1 MKDLCVPIPNLKDNQ
16 IAQLEVTVG
25 EDKLKYEFRV
35 ESFLWETDD
44 DLINFQSDHVS
55 HSLTRISRLKQAIES
70 YDPAWELIQI
80 FTPADNSKYIQVLY
94 RKRKR

>member
-25 EDKLKYEFRV
+25 EEKLKFEFRV

-44 DLINFQSDHVS
+44 DLNNQSHDHVS
-55 HSLTRISRLKQAIES
+55 HSLARITRLKQAIES
-70 YDPAWELIQI
+70 YDKNWELIQI
-80 FTPADNSKYIQVLY
+80 FTPSDNSKFIQVLY
-94 RKRKR
+94 RKRKS